1 MKDVELM
8 SKVQTAE
15 TLKVIN
21 LSQSA
26 KEKDLSVL
34 SAALSLNFF
43 RRTTTKSR
51 CIILLISQITL

>member
-43 RRTTTKSR
+43 RRTTMKSR